1 MDAVRKST
9 PYNEEEYENRLNL
22 KSNVSQSKGVLQ

>member
-1 MDAVRKST
+1 MDAVRGST

-22 KSNVSQSKGVLQ
+22 KFNVSQSKGVLQ